1 MSLRDETLATV
12 RALDLG
18 QFDVG
23 PGKRRI
29 AIPGFLLTTDAGH
42 HILFDTGLP
51 AAYVTD
57 ERKAATA
64 DGLDRFGRL
73 IDFRPEQTISGA
85 LALVGLT
92 PADIGHLILSH
103 GHIDHVGGLALFAH
117 AEIILTARERAEPA
131 PLYFGTARPIQ
142 WPDARYRLIRRAT
155 QLCHGLRL
163 IPTPGHTPGHLSALA
178 TLPGGSVLLAAD
190 AMNRASEPA
199 EGFPDAMD
207 PATAARSAAKLMQ
220 LARDA
225 GAEVIY
231 GHDPE
236 QGATLG
242 GRIWR

>member
-1 MSLRDETLATV
+1 MSLRSETLTSV

-29 AIPGFLLTTDAGH
+29 AIPGFLLTTDAGRL
-42 HILFDTGLP
+42 ILFDTGFP
-51 AAYVTD
+51 AAYATD
-57 ERKAATA
+57 ERAAATA

-73 IDFRPEQTISGA
+73 IDFRAEQTITGA
-85 LALVGLT
+85 LALLGLT

-103 GHIDHVGGLALFAH
+103 SHIDHVGGLPLFAH
-117 AEIILTARERAEPA
+117 AEIILTAREREEPA
-131 PLYFGTARPIQ
+131 PLYFGTGRPIP

-178 TLPGGSVLLAAD
+178 TLPGGHVLLAAD
-190 AMNRASEPA
+190 AINRASEPE

-207 PATAARSAAKLMQ
+207 PGTAARSATRLMR
-220 LARDA
+220 LARQT
-225 GAEVIY
+225 GAEMIY
-231 GHDPE
+231 GHDPD
-236 QGATLG
+236 QGLTLG
-242 GRIWR
+242 GRIWL